1 MSKIEDT
8 YKNIALEYIK
18 TKDIVKSYYKY
29 HSESKVTD
37 SAPYRLLGDVR
48 FNEIKEQL
56 VREIEPDLEKN
67 IQACL
72 NVLLTLSQ
80 TSEKKNDRI
89 IAATNYLKFT
99 IGEVNK
105 VKDITKEN
113 PEYNNL
119 RRDIFLS
126 IGNKEDTII

>member
-105 VKDITKEN
+105 VKDITKED